1 MKQGYLQIY
10 TGNGKGKTTA
20 AMGLALRAAGAGLQ
34 VYIGQFVKDM
44 KYSEVRLM
52 EQVLPQITI
61 ELLGKGCFIDR
72 PPEEGDRQAAQEG
85 LDHVA
90 RLMKSSQYD
99 VMILDEIS
107 IAIVCGLIPEE
118 NVLALIE
125 RRPQEM
131 ELVLTG
137 RYMPSSLMEKAD
149 LITEMQEVRH
159 YYTEQG
165 VLARDGIER

>member
-90 RLMKSSQYD
+90 QLMKSGQYD

-118 NVLALIE
+118 NVLALID

>member
-1 MKQGYLQIY
+1 MEQGYLQIY

-44 KYSEVRLM
+44 KYSEVRLI
-52 EQVLPQITI
+52 EKALPQIQVD
-61 ELLGKGCFIDR
+61 LLGKGCFIDR
-72 PPEEGDRQAAQEG
+72 PPEEMDRQAAQDG
-85 LDHVA
+85 LAHVLQQMESG
-90 RLMKSSQYD
+90 RYD

-107 IAIVCGLIPEE
+107 IAIVCGLLTEDE
-118 NVLALIE
+118 VLALVD
-125 RRPQEM
+125 RRPQGM

-137 RYMPSSLMEKAD
+137 RYMPSRLMDKAD
-149 LITEMQEVRH
+149 LITEMREVRH
-159 YYTEQG
+159 YYTEKG

>member
-52 EQVLPQITI
+52 EQVLPQLTI

-90 RLMKSSQYD
+90 QLMKSGQYD

>member
-61 ELLGKGCFIDR
+61 ELLSKGCFIDR

-90 RLMKSSQYD
+90 QLMKSGQYD

>member
-1 MKQGYLQIY
+1 MKQGYVQIY

-20 AMGLALRAAGAGLQ
+20 AMGLALRAAGAGLR

-52 EQVLPQITI
+52 EKALPQIKI

-72 PPEEGDRQAAQEG
+72 APDESDRQAAREG

-90 RLMKSSQYD
+90 QLMESNQYD

-107 IAIVCGLIPEE
+107 IAIVCGLIQEE
-118 NVLALIE
+118 DVLALIE

-137 RYMPSSLMEKAD
+137 RYMPPELMEKAD
-149 LITEMQEVRH
+149 LITEMKEVRH

>member
-90 RLMKSSQYD
+90 RLMKSGQYD

-118 NVLALIE
+118 NVLALID

>member
-1 MKQGYLQIY
+1 MNQGYLQIY

-20 AMGLALRAAGAGLQ
+20 AMGLALRAAGAGLR

-52 EQVLPQITI
+52 EKALPQITI
-61 ELLGKGCFIDR
+61 ELLGKGFIDR
-72 PPEEGDRQAAQEG
+72 PPEESDRQAAQDG
-85 LDHVA
+85 LEHVA
-90 RLMKSSQYD
+90 QLMESGQYD

-107 IAIVCGLIPEE
+107 ITIVCGLIQEE
-118 NVLALIE
+118 DVLALIE
-125 RRPQEM
+125 RRPQGM

-137 RYMPSSLMEKAD
+137 RYMPSCLMEKAD

>member
-72 PPEEGDRQAAQEG
+72 PPEDGDRQAAQEG

-90 RLMKSSQYD
+90 QLMKSGQYD

-118 NVLALIE
+118 NVLALID

>member
-20 AMGLALRAAGAGLQ
+20 AMGLALRAAGAGLR

-52 EQVLPQITI
+52 EKALPQITI

-72 PPEEGDRQAAQEG
+72 SPEESDRQVAQEG
-85 LDHVA
+85 LEHVA
-90 RLMKSSQYD
+90 QLMESGQYD

-107 IAIVCGLIPEE
+107 IAIVCGLIREE
-118 NVLALIE
+118 DVLALVG
-125 RRPQEM
+125 RRPQGM

-137 RYMPSSLMEKAD
+137 RYMPSCLMEKAD

>member
-1 MKQGYLQIY
+1 MKQGYVQIY

-20 AMGLALRAAGAGLQ
+20 AMGLALRAAGAGLR

-52 EQVLPQITI
+52 EKALPQIKI

-72 PPEEGDRQAAQEG
+72 APDESDRQAAREG
-85 LDHVA
+85 LDHVIQ
-90 RLMKSSQYD
+90 LMESNQYD

-107 IAIVCGLIPEE
+107 IAIVCGLIQEE
-118 NVLALIE
+118 DVLALIH
-125 RRPQEM
+125 RRPQGM

-137 RYMPSSLMEKAD
+137 RYMPPELMEKAD
-149 LITEMQEVRH
+149 LITEMKEVRH

>member
-72 PPEEGDRQAAQEG
+72 PPEEGDRQAAQKG

-90 RLMKSSQYD
+90 QLMKSGQYD